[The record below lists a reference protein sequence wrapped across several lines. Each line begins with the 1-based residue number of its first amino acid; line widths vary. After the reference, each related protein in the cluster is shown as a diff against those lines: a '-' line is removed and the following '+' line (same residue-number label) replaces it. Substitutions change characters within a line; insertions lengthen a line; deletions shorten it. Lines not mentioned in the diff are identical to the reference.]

1 VVALGDLL
9 GGAFGVNAVGR
20 CRWRRLVGARADRRW
35 RLVAS
40 GFRWRRQS
48 VRLALL
54 PLGHRHGSFSHA
66 EHPSAGDDRLMRI
79 TPADL
84 RIVRRGGLLV
94 RFAALGPVAYVV
106 AELDEAGSAG
116 TALEAA
122 CVNPHWGLVVVGEL
136 MVERGDE
143 PATHIA
149 AGEAFHVRAGAPEHR
164 FTAPGRLA
172 VVGFAPLEPRTIDD
186 ADIEQAGFE
195 LVQEAEVI
203 PSLTPSLGVSVALPS
218 DVLPVRRGQIE
229 ASASLM
235 GPWVCCAARFGGVSG
250 YTSAWCDLPHWGTVV
265 HGTIAIEW
273 EDSVEIISAGD
284 AFYCPAGPPG
294 HRIEVTDAATILD
307 FTPVEAMTHPG
318 RVAEWRPRIAI
329 AEPETT
335 IAVGDR

>member
-1 VVALGDLL
+1 
-9 GGAFGVNAVGR
+9 
-20 CRWRRLVGARADRRW
+20 
-35 RLVAS
+35 
-40 GFRWRRQS
+40 
-48 VRLALL
+48 
-54 PLGHRHGSFSHA
+54 
-66 EHPSAGDDRLMRI
+66 MRI

-94 RFAALGPVAYVV
+94 RFAALGPIAYVV
-106 AELDEAGSAG
+106 AELDEAGSVG

-122 CVNPHWGLVVVGEL
+122 CANPHWGLVLAGDL
-136 MVERGDE
+136 TIWRDDE
-143 PATHIA
+143 PPTMVT

-164 FTAPGRLA
+164 FRAPGRLA

-186 ADIEQAGFE
+186 ADIEEAGFE
-195 LVQEAEVI
+195 PVEEADAV
-203 PSLTPSLGVSVALPS
+203 PSLTPSLGVTVARPS

-235 GPWVCCAARFGGVSG
+235 GPWVCCVARFGGVSG
-250 YTSAWCDLPHWGTVV
+250 YTSSWCDLPHWGTVV

-273 EDSVEIISAGD
+273 EDSVEIIGTGE
-284 AFYCPAGPPG
+284 AFYCSAGPPG

-307 FTPVEAMTHPG
+307 FTPVEAMARHG

-335 IAVGDR
+335 VAAVDR